1 MRRTQSTRQM
11 HRFTHLALALA
22 VVAGLVT
29 MGPAL
34 QAQGADAIQ
43 AAVDAAYAKYKGLQE
58 GKNADYI
65 PALAKVDPNLF
76 GIAVVTADGKVY
88 TAGDITT
95 EVSIQSIS
103 KVFTMAQVIQEQ
115 GLESV
120 EKRIG
125 VDATGARFNSI
136 IAVEAVKTTA
146 GAGAPEMNPLVNP
159 GAISATS
166 MVQGPSSDEVWK
178 KIIAFHN
185 DAAGR
190 PLTVIQDV
198 YKSESDTNQR
208 NQAIGALMLAYG
220 YIKGDWRQAVDLY
233 TRQCSIGVNARDLA
247 VMAGTLANGGKNPV
261 TGKQVVDAGKVPG
274 VLAVMATA
282 GLYDDS
288 GKWLYHSG
296 LPAKSGVGG
305 GIIAVSPGKFGI
317 AVVSPPLDD
326 AGNSVRAQKAIA
338 DISNALGGNP
348 LGGGPQSASKT
359 QVTIEAT
366 APKPSMEIYGFAMLD
381 IGHDFKQIDPQW
393 FDTLRVTKLPKFAN
407 QFGENNNTFAGVR
420 QSRLGVKASTPT
432 AVGEIKTI
440 FEFELF
446 GTGVDSGQTTFRLR
460 HAWGELGRIG
470 AGQYLEPV
478 QRSGRVPQHAGILG
492 AHRYSMVPQRA
503 APLHGD
509 QHRQEQPD
517 VRTRA
522 AGRQRR
528 PGDLLRPY
536 RASEHPCP
544 LPAARFRGG
553 VQVHREMGL
562 PANRWDPAAHQLG

>member
-1 MRRTQSTRQM
+1 MNNPTRT
-11 HRFTHLALALA
+11 LAAAALAAAIATLTTTA
-22 VVAGLVT
+22 AG
-29 MGPAL
+29 
-34 QAQGADAIQ
+34 AQSGAEVQ
-43 AAVDAAYAKYKGLQE
+43 KAVDAAYARFKDLKE

-88 TAGDITT
+88 TAGDVKT

-115 GLESV
+115 GLDSI

-136 IAVEAVKTTA
+136 IAVEGVRTVVGT
-146 GAGAPEMNPLVNP
+146 GAPEMNPLVNP

-166 MVQGPSSDEVWK
+166 MVRGANADEVWK
-178 KIIAFHN
+178 KIIGFHN

-190 PLTVIQDV
+190 NLSVIQDV

-220 YIKGDWRQAVDLY
+220 YIKDNWQQAVDLY

-247 VMAGTLANGGKNPV
+247 VMASTLASSGKNPV
-261 TGKQVVDAGKVPG
+261 TGKQVLDAAKVPG

-288 GKWLYHSG
+288 GKWLYHTG

-348 LGGGPQSASKT
+348 LSA
-359 QVTIEAT
+359 
-366 APKPSMEIYGFAMLD
+366 
-381 IGHDFKQIDPQW
+381 
-393 FDTLRVTKLPKFAN
+393 R
-407 QFGENNNTFAGVR
+407 
-420 QSRLGVKASTPT
+420 
-432 AVGEIKTI
+432 
-440 FEFELF
+440 
-446 GTGVDSGQTTFRLR
+446 
-460 HAWGELGRIG
+460 
-470 AGQYLEPV
+470 
-478 QRSGRVPQHAGILG
+478 
-492 AHRYSMVPQRA
+492 
-503 APLHGD
+503 
-509 QHRQEQPD
+509 
-517 VRTRA
+517 
-522 AGRQRR
+522 
-528 PGDLLRPY
+528 
-536 RASEHPCP
+536 
-544 LPAARFRGG
+544 
-553 VQVHREMGL
+553 
-562 PANRWDPAAHQLG
+562 